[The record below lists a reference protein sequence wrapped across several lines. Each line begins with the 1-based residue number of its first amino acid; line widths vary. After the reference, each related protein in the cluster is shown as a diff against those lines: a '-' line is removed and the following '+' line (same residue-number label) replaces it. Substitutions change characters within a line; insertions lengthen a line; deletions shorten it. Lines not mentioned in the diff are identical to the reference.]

1 MYFIALMCFEEFQ
14 MQGRAKSLRGLN
26 VDIAL
31 LPLIMI
37 YIFFPCDCFILD
49 KKKEIIKE
57 YIYQRISSFKIEQK
71 SWNLFFVNIL
81 GVVFHVILWF
91 RKTKLTQFT
100 CLQSFDVATPLSL
113 DWRGVTR
120 DPWVKMMFSDI
131 HWVKDGVEER
141 CGQMI
146 WGW

>member
-71 SWNLFFVNIL
+71 S
-81 GVVFHVILWF
+81 
-91 RKTKLTQFT
+91 
-100 CLQSFDVATPLSL
+100 
-113 DWRGVTR
+113 
-120 DPWVKMMFSDI
+120 
-131 HWVKDGVEER
+131 
-141 CGQMI
+141 
-146 WGW
+146 

>member
-49 KKKEIIKE
+49 KKKRDYK
-57 YIYQRISSFKIEQK
+57 RVHISK
-71 SWNLFFVNIL
+71 N
-81 GVVFHVILWF
+81 
-91 RKTKLTQFT
+91 
-100 CLQSFDVATPLSL
+100 
-113 DWRGVTR
+113 
-120 DPWVKMMFSDI
+120 
-131 HWVKDGVEER
+131 
-141 CGQMI
+141 
-146 WGW
+146 